1 MSPRQ
6 AELIE
11 VSHTLTDEVR
21 ALRSQVA
28 IESQARK
35 RLWWPIVALVAAV
48 VALSVLFW
56 NQRNLAVSNHKIL
69 RTQTEQ
75 LQQATRTLDIVQR
88 AVDPSSDIGKQSQQS
103 AQALI
108 NQLIC
113 DNHSLHGSPNPV
125 VNGVP
130 LNC

>member
-6 AELIE
+6 AELLE
-11 VSHTLTDEVR
+11 ASQHLTDEVR

-28 IESQARK
+28 TERVARK
-35 RLWWPIVALVAAV
+35 RLWWPIAALVVAV
-48 VALSVLFW
+48 LALSVLFW
-56 NQRNLAVSNHKIL
+56 NQRSLAISNHRIL
-69 RTQTEQ
+69 RAQTEQ
-75 LQQATRTLDIVQR
+75 LQQATRTLDIMQR
-88 AVDPSSDIGKQSQQS
+88 AVDPTSDIGKQSQRS

-113 DNHSLHGSPNPV
+113 DNHRLHGDPTPV
-125 VNGVP
+125 VDGIS